1 MKEQIFYP
9 AFAMFSWIAIMLFY
23 LAYVRI
29 KAVRGREVRFSQ
41 FRLQEGM
48 PEKIQQVSNNVN
60 NLFQLPVLFILGC
73 LFIYAMDKVTPFCLF
88 LSWGFVLLRIVHT
101 WVHITENDVN
111 LRFFS
116 FALGLIFLIIIYT
129 GLLIDLIK

>member
-9 AFAMFSWIAIMLFY
+9 VFAMFSWISFMLFY

-29 KAVRGREVRFSQ
+29 KAVKGREIKFSQ

-60 NLFQLPVLFILGC
+60 NLFQVPLLFFMAC
-73 LFIYAMDKVTPFCLF
+73 LFLLVLDKVTPLNLF
-88 LSWGFVLLRIVHT
+88 LSWGFVLLRVVHS
-101 WVHITENDVN
+101 WVHISENDVN

-116 FALGLIFLIIIYT
+116 FALGVVFLVVIYA
-129 GLLIDLIK
+129 GLLLDLIK

>member
-9 AFAMFSWIAIMLFY
+9 AFAMFSWISIMLFY

-29 KAVRGREVRFSQ
+29 QAVKGREIKFSQ
-41 FRLQEGM
+41 FKLQEGM

-60 NLFQLPVLFILGC
+60 NLFQVPLLFFMAC
-73 LFIYAMDKVTPFCLF
+73 LFLLILDKVNPLNLF
-88 LSWGFVLLRIVHT
+88 LSWGFVLLRIVHS
-101 WVHITENDVN
+101 WVHISENDVN

-116 FALGLIFLIIIYT
+116 FALGVIFLIIIYA
-129 GLLIDLIK
+129 GLFLDLIK

>member
-1 MKEQIFYP
+1 MREQIFYP
-9 AFAMFSWIAIMLFY
+9 AFALFCWISIMLFY
-23 LAYVRI
+23 LAYLRI

-41 FRLQEGM
+41 FKLQVGM

-60 NLFQLPVLFILGC
+60 NLFQVPILFFIAC
-73 LFIYAMDKVTPFCLF
+73 IFLFSMDKVSPFYLF
-88 LSWGFVLLRIVHT
+88 LSWGFVLLRIIHS

-116 FALGLIFLIIIYT
+116 FALGLIFLTIIYA
-129 GLLIDLIK
+129 GLFFNLVN

>member
-1 MKEQIFYP
+1 MREQIYYP
-9 AFAMFSWIAIMLFY
+9 AFAMFSWVAIMIFY
-23 LAYVRI
+23 LIYIRI
-29 KAVRGREVRFSQ
+29 KAVKGREIKFSQ
-41 FRLQEGM
+41 FKLQEGM

-60 NLFQLPVLFILGC
+60 NLFQVPVLFFIGC
-73 LFIYAMDKVTPFCLF
+73 LFLYAMDKVSPFYIF
-88 LSWGFVLLRIVHT
+88 LSWGFVLLRIVHS
-101 WVHITENDVN
+101 WVHISENDVN

>member
-9 AFAMFSWIAIMLFY
+9 SFALFGWISLMLFY
-23 LAYVRI
+23 LAYIRI

-41 FRLQEGM
+41 FKLQEGM

-60 NLFQLPVLFILGC
+60 SLFQLPTLFFVACIFL
-73 LFIYAMDKVTPFCLF
+73 YVMDRVTPFYLF
-88 LSWGFVLLRIVHT
+88 LSWGFVLLRIVHS
-101 WVHITENDVN
+101 WVHVTENDVN

-116 FALGLIFLIIIYT
+116 FALGLIFLIIIYS
-129 GLLIDLIK
+129 GLFIDLIK

>member
-9 AFAMFSWIAIMLFY
+9 SFALFGWISLMLFY
-23 LAYVRI
+23 LGYIRI

-41 FRLQEGM
+41 FKLQEGM

-60 NLFQLPVLFILGC
+60 NLFQLPTLFFVACIFL
-73 LFIYAMDKVTPFCLF
+73 YVMDRVSPFYLF
-88 LSWGFVLLRIVHT
+88 LSWGFVLLRIVHS
-101 WVHITENDVN
+101 WVHVTENDVN

-116 FALGLIFLIIIYT
+116 FALGLIFLIIIYS
-129 GLLIDLIK
+129 GLFIDLIK

>member
-9 AFAMFSWIAIMLFY
+9 AFAMFSWISIMLFY

-29 KAVRGREVRFSQ
+29 QAVKGREIKFSQ
-41 FRLQEGM
+41 FKLQEGM

-60 NLFQLPVLFILGC
+60 NLFQVPLLFFMAC
-73 LFIYAMDKVTPFCLF
+73 LFLLILDKVNPLNLF
-88 LSWGFVLLRIVHT
+88 LSWGFVLLRIVHS
-101 WVHITENDVN
+101 WVHISENDVN

-116 FALGLIFLIIIYT
+116 FALGMIFLIIIYV
-129 GLLIDLIK
+129 GLFLDLIK

>member
-1 MKEQIFYP
+1 MREQIFYP
-9 AFAMFSWIAIMLFY
+9 AFAMFYWISLMLGY
-23 LAYVRI
+23 LAFIRI

-41 FRLQEGM
+41 FKLQQGM

-60 NLFQLPVLFILGC
+60 NLFQLPTLFFIGC
-73 LFIYAMDKVTPFCLF
+73 IFLYGLDKVTPFYLF
-88 LSWGFVLLRIVHT
+88 LSWGFVLLRIIHS

-116 FALGLIFLIIIYT
+116 YTLGFVFLIIIYT
-129 GLLIDLIK
+129 ALFFDLIK

>member
-9 AFAMFSWIAIMLFY
+9 AFVMFSWISIMLFY

-29 KAVRGREVRFSQ
+29 QAVKGREIKFSQ
-41 FRLQEGM
+41 FKLQEGM

-60 NLFQLPVLFILGC
+60 NLFQVPLLFFIAC
-73 LFIYAMDKVTPFCLF
+73 LFLLILDKVNPLNLF
-88 LSWGFVLLRIVHT
+88 LSWGFVLLRIIHS
-101 WVHITENDVN
+101 WVHISENDVN

-116 FALGLIFLIIIYT
+116 FALGVIFLIIIYA
-129 GLLIDLIK
+129 GLFLDLIK

>member
-9 AFAMFSWIAIMLFY
+9 AFAMFSWISFMLFY

-29 KAVRGREVRFSQ
+29 KAVKGREIKFSQ

-60 NLFQLPVLFILGC
+60 NLFQVPLLFFMAC
-73 LFIYAMDKVTPFCLF
+73 LFLLVLDKVTPLNLF
-88 LSWGFVLLRIVHT
+88 LSWGFVLLRVVHS
-101 WVHITENDVN
+101 WVHISENDVN

-116 FALGLIFLIIIYT
+116 FALGVVFLVVIYA
-129 GLLIDLIK
+129 GLLLDLIK

>member
-9 AFAMFSWIAIMLFY
+9 VFAMFSWISIMLFY

-29 KAVRGREVRFSQ
+29 KAVKGREIKFSQ
-41 FRLQEGM
+41 FKLQEGM

-60 NLFQLPVLFILGC
+60 NLFQVPLLFFIGSLFLLVL
-73 LFIYAMDKVTPFCLF
+73 DKVTPLNLF
-88 LSWGFVLLRIVHT
+88 LSWGFVLLRVVHS
-101 WVHITENDVN
+101 WVHISENDVN

-116 FALGLIFLIIIYT
+116 FALGVIFLIIIYA
-129 GLLIDLIK
+129 GLLLDLIK

>member
-9 AFAMFSWIAIMLFY
+9 AFAMFSWISIMLFY

-29 KAVRGREVRFSQ
+29 KAVKGREIKFSQ
-41 FRLQEGM
+41 FKLQEGM

-60 NLFQLPVLFILGC
+60 NLFQVPLLFFIGC
-73 LFIYAMDKVTPFCLF
+73 LFLLVLDKVTPLNLF
-88 LSWGFVLLRIVHT
+88 LSWGFVLLRIVHS
-101 WVHITENDVN
+101 WVHISENDVN

-116 FALGLIFLIIIYT
+116 FALGVIFLIIIYA
-129 GLLIDLIK
+129 GLFLELIK

>member
-9 AFAMFSWIAIMLFY
+9 AFAMFSWISIMLFY

-29 KAVRGREVRFSQ
+29 QAVKGREIKFSQ
-41 FRLQEGM
+41 FKLQEGM

-60 NLFQLPVLFILGC
+60 NLFQVPLLFFIAC
-73 LFIYAMDKVTPFCLF
+73 LFLLILDKVNPLNLF
-88 LSWGFVLLRIVHT
+88 LSWGFVLLRIIHS
-101 WVHITENDVN
+101 WVHISENDVN

-116 FALGLIFLIIIYT
+116 FALGVIFLIIIYA
-129 GLLIDLIK
+129 GLFLDLIK